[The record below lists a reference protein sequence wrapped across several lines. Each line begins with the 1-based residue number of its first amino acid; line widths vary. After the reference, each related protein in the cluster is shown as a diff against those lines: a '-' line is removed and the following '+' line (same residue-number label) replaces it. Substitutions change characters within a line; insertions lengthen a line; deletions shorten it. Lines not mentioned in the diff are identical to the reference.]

1 MNSLQF
7 LIKQIEII
15 EYKYQKINE
24 NSIENFNIFSILR
37 RENDEVN
44 LHSRFI
50 YELLNPK
57 GLHNQ
62 RDIFLK
68 IFLDEMNI
76 EYNVNIFEV
85 YKEQYN
91 IDILLKSKNQVII
104 IENKIDTQD
113 HSNQL
118 NRYVDIIKKQG
129 YNEDEIKVIYLT
141 LYGEEPN
148 EFIED
153 IILLSYSQDIKN
165 WITKCIEKVAQ
176 KPTLR
181 ETLIQYL
188 NLINKLTYKADNQ
201 GFIMEVKE
209 LLLQKENLKTILNI
223 EAAVIGAKIEIQ
235 LKFWKELLDY
245 LQDAQYRFDFY
256 SIYGDRDIKAS
267 VYKYYTKKKNRK
279 DYGFEYQIDNNLYF
293 FIEIRDNIY
302 YGFYFKDNTNIDR
315 QIEILDKLVI
325 EWEEPYWRYPTKKL
339 NFEQFNNENI
349 LDLLDN
355 NKRKIDIKSISDEVI
370 YLITNYKKELNRC

>member
-223 EAAVIGAKIEIQ
+223 EDAVIGAKIEIQ

>member
-50 YELLNPK
+50 YELFNPK
-57 GLHNQ
+57 GLHPQ

-325 EWEEPYWRYPTKKL
+325 EWKEPYWRYPTKKL

>member
-62 RDIFLK
+62 RDTFLK

-148 EFIED
+148 ESIED

-223 EAAVIGAKIEIQ
+223 EDAVIGAKIEIQ

-355 NKRKIDIKSISDEVI
+355 NKRKIDIRSISDEVI
-370 YLITNYKKELNRC
+370 YLITNYKKELNKC

>member
-223 EAAVIGAKIEIQ
+223 EDAVIGAKIEIQ

-325 EWEEPYWRYPTKKL
+325 EWEEPYWTYPTKKL

>member
-68 IFLDEMNI
+68 IFLDEINI

-223 EAAVIGAKIEIQ
+223 EDAVIGAKIEIQ

-355 NKRKIDIKSISDEVI
+355 NKRKIDIRSISDEVI
-370 YLITNYKKELNRC
+370 YLITNYKKELNKC

>member
-148 EFIED
+148 ESIED

-223 EAAVIGAKIEIQ
+223 EDAVIGAKIEIQ

-355 NKRKIDIKSISDEVI
+355 NKRKIDIRSISDEVI
-370 YLITNYKKELNRC
+370 YLITNYKKELNKC

>member
-68 IFLDEMNI
+68 IFLDEINI

-129 YNEDEIKVIYLT
+129 YNEDKIKVIYLT

-148 EFIED
+148 ESIED

-223 EAAVIGAKIEIQ
+223 EDAVIGAKIEIQ

-355 NKRKIDIKSISDEVI
+355 NKRKIDIRSISDEVI
-370 YLITNYKKELNRC
+370 YLITNYKKELNKC

>member
-24 NSIENFNIFSILR
+24 QSVDNFNIFSILR
-37 RENDEVN
+37 QEKDEVN

-57 GLHNQ
+57 GSHNQ
-62 RDIFLK
+62 GDTFLK
-68 IFLDEMNI
+68 IFLDSIDI
-76 EYNVNIFEV
+76 EYNIDIFEI

-91 IDILLKSKNQVII
+91 IDILLKSKKQAII

-118 NRYVDIIKKQG
+118 SRYINTIKTQG
-129 YNEDEIKVIYLT
+129 YKDYEIKTIYLT

-148 EFIED
+148 ESIKD
-153 IILLSYSQDIKN
+153 IVLLSYSNDIKN

-181 ETLIQYL
+181 ETLVQYL
-188 NLINKLTYKADNQ
+188 NLINKLTNELNNQ

-209 LLLQKENLKTILNI
+209 LLLQKDNLKTILSIEEAII
-223 EAAVIGAKIEIQ
+223 EAKIDIQ
-235 LKFWKELLDY
+235 LKFWQTLLSY
-245 LQDAQYRFDFY
+245 LKQAQYQFEFY
-256 SIYGDRDIKAS
+256 NIYGDRDIRES

-279 DYGFEYQIDNNLYF
+279 DYGFEYQVDNNLYF

-302 YGFYFKDNTNIDR
+302 YGFYFKEDTNIDK
-315 QIEILDKLVI
+315 QIKALDKI
-325 EWEEPYWRYPTKKL
+325 SIKWEEPYWKYPNKKL
-339 NFEQFNNENI
+339 DFEQFNNANI
-349 LDLLDN
+349 LDILDN
-355 NKRKIDIKSISDEVI
+355 TQKEKDIKNISDEVI
-370 YLITNYKKELNRC
+370 YLITNYKKELNKC